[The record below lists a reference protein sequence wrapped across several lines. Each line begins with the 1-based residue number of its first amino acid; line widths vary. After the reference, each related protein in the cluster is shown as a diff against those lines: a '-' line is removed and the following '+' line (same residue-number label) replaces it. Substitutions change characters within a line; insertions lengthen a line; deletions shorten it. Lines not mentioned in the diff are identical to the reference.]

1 MQTTVCASC
10 GQPAPDHTIVHYG
23 SIETGYRKLC
33 GRCLNEAVA
42 SRLGL
47 LGFEHVDFE
56 PVRMIDAR
64 GVEHEFR
71 FRTRLFGA
79 GMAIDALEF
88 RDGEQRGYEFSAI
101 GQADDDAL
109 ALLGKLIAKMRRA
122 LAQTHLEDT
131 DHGTYVN
138 DGMILRGMVSSDI
151 DAAQRTPLLIIDG
164 REVSWDEFGRMV
176 AAFEGWQFKMEFVDR
191 SDEV

>member
-1 MQTTVCASC
+1 MRTTICAAC
-10 GQPAPDHTIVHYG
+10 RQPAPDHTIMNYG
-23 SIETGYRKLC
+23 SMETGYRELC
-33 GRCLNEAVA
+33 GRCFNEAVA

-47 LGFEHVDFE
+47 AGFEHVEFE
-56 PVRMIDAR
+56 PVRMVDAR
-64 GVEHEFR
+64 GVEHEFS

-88 RDGEQRGYEFSAI
+88 REGEQLGYEFSVI

-122 LAQTHLEDT
+122 LAHTHLLDT
-131 DHGTYVN
+131 EHGTQVS
-138 DGMILRGMVSSDI
+138 DGLVLRGMVGSDP
-151 DAAQRTPLLIIDG
+151 DAGERSPLLIIDG

-176 AAFEGWQFKMEFVDR
+176 AAFEGWQFRMEFVDR

>member
-1 MQTTVCASC
+1 MRTTLCAAC
-10 GQPAPDHTIVHYG
+10 RQPAPDHTIVSYG
-23 SIETGYRKLC
+23 SMETGYRELC
-33 GRCLNEAVA
+33 SRCFNEAIA

-47 LGFEHVDFE
+47 VGFEHVEFE

-64 GVEHEFR
+64 GVDHEFQ

-88 RDGEQRGYEFSAI
+88 REGEQRGYEFSVI

-122 LAQTHLEDT
+122 LAHNHLLDT
-131 DHGTYVN
+131 DHGTYVS
-138 DGMILRGMVSSDI
+138 DGLILRGMISSDP
-151 DAAQRTPLLIIDG
+151 DVGERSPLLVIDG

-176 AAFEGWQFKMEFVDR
+176 EAFEGWQFRMEFVDR